1 MNRITSMSEHGQRW
15 LVALEGGLKLEAYR
29 DSVGIPTIGPG
40 LTFLIVA
47 GLPRRVTM
55 ADKFASPL
63 DAMGQFKRQ
72 LRRYETIV
80 DANTRDDI
88 TQEQFDAFTSL
99 CYNCESALRGDTQ
112 VKRFFNEKA
121 PIIMV
126 VEALRKWKYAGG
138 EILPGLEQ
146 RRACEADLLL
156 SGVYRRQGGAIVP

>member
-1 MNRITSMSEHGQRW
+1 MSRVTTMSDHGRRW

-63 DAMGQFKRQ
+63 NAMEQFGRQ

-99 CYNCESALRGDTQ
+99 AYNCEATLRGDTQ
-112 VKRFFNEKA
+112 VKRLFNEKA
-121 PIIMV
+121 PIFMV
-126 VEALRKWKYAGG
+126 VEALRKWKFAGG
-138 EILPGLEQ
+138 EVSPGLME

-156 SGVYRRQGGAIVP
+156 TGVYRVQGGALVP